1 MQTDQVRRT
10 LAAMA
15 GYWPTPALRDEEV
28 VAWTTEL
35 TGPIGISAGEALK
48 VIRAEGGRQW
58 RPRPG
63 EFVELIQHYRR
74 QETLR
79 RPKPALPSA
88 ERIASKEYS
97 LNQIQRCRDLLQQ
110 SRKAAH

>member
-1 MQTDQVRRT
+1 MHTSEVRPT

-15 GYWPTPALRDEEV
+15 GYWPTPQLTEEEV

-35 TGPIGISAGEALK
+35 TGPIGISYTEAVK
-48 VIRAEGGRQW
+48 VIRAEGARQW

-74 QETLR
+74 QDALR
-79 RPKPALPSA
+79 KPRPALPSGI
-88 ERIASKEYS
+88 RIASKEM
-97 LNQIQRCRDLLQQ
+97 NDEWIVKCRDLL
-110 SRKAAH
+110 KAGR